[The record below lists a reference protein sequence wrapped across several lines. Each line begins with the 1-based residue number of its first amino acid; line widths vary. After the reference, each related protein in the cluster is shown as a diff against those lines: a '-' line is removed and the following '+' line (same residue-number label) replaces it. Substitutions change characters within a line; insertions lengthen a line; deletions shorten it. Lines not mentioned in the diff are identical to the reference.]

1 MSGMQAVNTGL
12 ADRDQAFIPGKKG
25 EYPEYLETYRRT
37 RSGLKLFMRPVR
49 ISDEGLV
56 KDFFYSLSDQSLQ
69 RRFMS
74 VRKDIP
80 HKMRQKFVVIDYTK
94 EMVILACIIKNDIE
108 TIVGIG
114 QYVKW
119 EDKNFA
125 DIAFAV
131 RDDYQKKGIGSE
143 LIDYITLLAKN
154 EGLQGFT
161 ADVLGGNKPM
171 LHLFD
176 KMDYKVEKK
185 IEDGV
190 FEYTIT
196 FGAGNGKK

>member
-1 MSGMQAVNTGL
+1 MNTGL